1 MSSARKFLKKAFT
14 PVTILL
20 VPHSNTRQ
28 ISLKVPSIGIILSVI
43 MWFIGSIYVITIAV
57 NAFEYQRMKENVK
70 YYSGQFIELRNTI
83 HSLKKA
89 ESEFNKIFSLGS
101 KHKVLENFNP
111 SDSGSLDMEALRGQ
125 IKNSVETVKEINDY
139 LRRQR
144 DLYMATPKGWPVIGR
159 ITSTYGGRENPIHGG
174 NDFHS
179 GIDIAVPTGSPVK
192 ATADGVVSFSGWNG
206 GSGYLVVIEHG
217 FDFSTYYAHN
227 KDNKVRVGQEVK
239 RGEII
244 AYAGSTGNSTG
255 PHSHYEIWRNGRHIN
270 PKPYIEEKE

>member
-1 MSSARKFLKKAFT
+1 MSKARKFLKKAFT

-43 MWFIGSIYVITIAV
+43 MWFIGSLYVITIAV

-70 YYSGQFIELRNTI
+70 YYSGQFLELRDTI

-89 ESEFNKIFSLGS
+89 ESEFSKIFSLGT

-139 LRRQR
+139 LRRER
-144 DLYMATPKGWPVIGR
+144 DIYMATPKGWPVVGR
-159 ITSTYGGRENPIHGG
+159 ITSTYGNRENPVHGG

-179 GIDIAVPTGSPVK
+179 GIDIAVPSGTPIK

-206 GSGYLVVIEHG
+206 GSGHLVVIEHG

-227 KDNKVRVGQEVK
+227 KFNKVSVGQELK
-239 RGEII
+239 RGDII

-255 PHSHYEIWRNGRHIN
+255 PHSHYEIWQKGRHIN
-270 PKPYIEEKE
+270 PKPFIEGKE